1 VSITQNREEVDTPYS
16 PYTMPLLQFYTSPN
30 QLTQAEREQLS
41 AVITAF
47 YARLFPA
54 FFVAIVFNEVCP
66 TSSSTL

>member
-1 VSITQNREEVDTPYS
+1 
-16 PYTMPLLQFYTSPN
+16 MPLLQFYTSPN

-54 FFVAIVFNEVCP
+54 FFVAIVFNEVCSTQLP
-66 TSSSTL
+66 TRQLEQTRFDIKTEQLI